1 MLKEIPVTAVKVGER
16 LRALDEHKVLELMDS
31 LDALGS
37 IHPISV
43 DEEMNLICGAHR
55 LAAVKQLGWPKIEA
69 KIYEENDLMN
79 RWREIDE
86 NAVVNSL
93 DYISLSEHIV
103 EREIIIQSLGKRV
116 KRGTNQY
123 TSTGNAFTTD
133 DLARRMNTS
142 NKMYR
147 LQRQVA
153 EILPETRN
161 ALRGTSY
168 AKKNLNDLL
177 TLSKQQPDVQKRVG
191 QLVKEDPT
199 QTLRFHIDTAKIDL
213 HTDRERSQL
222 IQELKDKWGVPMS
235 IMRFDRQDHQLS
247 RICRQV
253 SQHTD
258 CKIIKGSIGAGRDI
272 PNYQGFP
279 DHSLFLLE
287 YFLRKPNSKLLDNY
301 CGKGTNLLTALWMG
315 MEVVGFDL
323 NPRNCDRILDV
334 AEEHFPNGKY
344 TLFNEDGVSMTPL
357 KDEEETFD
365 GILTDPP
372 YLNCPD
378 QYTDEKDDLSNVSQ
392 DIWIEKMRETFTNYY
407 RLIKKSDV
415 KDKVFHPLMMRMQ
428 ANSTEDAWTESMKE
442 ALKKQKKA
450 VNPIDEGSFHP
461 VMMKMNASRRAE
473 LGMVSMDFI
482 LMKVAEE
489 LGFTLWDRT
498 FNQLAPSAVA
508 VSVPRNYD
516 FHYTQ
521 KNWETT
527 LIWIKQ

>member
-1 MLKEIPVTAVKVGER
+1 MRPV
-16 LRALDEHKVLELMDS
+16 DPQKVLDLMDS
-31 LDALGS
+31 IDALGTL
-37 IHPISV
+37 HPIGV
-43 DEEMNLICGAHR
+43 DEEYNLIFGNHR
-55 LAAVKQLGWPKIEA
+55 LEAVKNLGWEKIEA
-69 KIYEENDLMN
+69 TIFDEDDLTN
-79 RWREIDE
+79 RWRACDE
-86 NAVVNSL
+86 NLVVNNL
-93 DYISLSEHIV
+93 DYISTSEHIT

-116 KRGTNQY
+116 ERGTNQY
-123 TSTGNAFTTD
+123 SSNGNEMTTD
-133 DLARRMNTS
+133 DLARRIGTS

-161 ALRGTSY
+161 ALRGTAY

-177 TLSKQQPDVQKRVG
+177 NLVKQKPEVQRKVG

-199 QTLRFHIDTAKIDL
+199 QSLLFHIDTARISVN
-213 HTDRERSQL
+213 TDREKSQL
-222 IQELKDKWGVPMS
+222 IQELKEKWGCPYSFMTFN
-235 IMRFDRQDHQLS
+235 RANHQLA

-253 SQHTD
+253 SQHSD
-258 CKIIKGSIGAGRDI
+258 CKVIKGSVGQGKEI

-287 YFLRKPNSKLLDNY
+287 YFVRKPNARCLDNFF
-301 CGKGTNLLTALWMG
+301 GKGTNLLSALWMG

-323 NPRNCDRILDV
+323 NPRNCDRLWEV
-334 AEEHFPNGKY
+334 ADEHFPDGKH
-344 TLFNEDGVSMTPL
+344 TIFNEDGCIMAPL
-357 KDEEETFD
+357 KDEVETFD
-365 GILTDPP
+365 CIFTDPP

-378 QYTDEKDDLSNVSQ
+378 KYTKEPDDLSNVNQ
-392 DIWIEKMRETFTNYY
+392 DEFMEKMKETFTNYH
-407 RLIKKSDV
+407 RLIKKSKV
-415 KDKVFHPLMMRMQ
+415 KDKIFHPLMMRMQ
-428 ANSTEDAWTESMKE
+428 ANPSEDAWTESMAE

-450 VNPIDEGSFHP
+450 TNPIEEGTFHP

-473 LGMVSMDFI
+473 YGMVSMDFLI
-482 LMKVAEE
+482 AKVAED
-489 LGFTLWDRT
+489 LGFKLWDRT
-498 FNQLAPSAVA
+498 FNQLVPSSIS

>member
-1 MLKEIPVTAVKVGER
+1 MRP
-16 LRALDEHKVLELMDS
+16 LDDQKVLELMDS
-31 LDALGS
+31 IDALGTL
-37 IHPISV
+37 HPIGV
-43 DEEMNLICGAHR
+43 DEDLNLIFGSHR
-55 LAAVKQLGWPKIEA
+55 LAAVKQLGWEKIES
-69 KIYEENDLMN
+69 KIYEEDDLIN

-86 NAVVNSL
+86 NAVSNPL
-93 DYISLSEHIV
+93 DYISLSEHIT

-116 KRGTNQY
+116 ERGNNQY
-123 TSTGNAFTTD
+123 STNGNAMTTE
-133 DLARRMNTS
+133 DLARRIGTS

-153 EILPETRN
+153 DLLPETRN
-161 ALRGTSY
+161 ALRGTPY

-177 TLSKQQPDVQKRVG
+177 TLVKQKPDVQRKVG
-191 QLVKEDPT
+191 ELAKKDPN
-199 QTLRFHIDTAKIDL
+199 QRLLYLIDIARIEL
-213 HTDRERSQL
+213 HTDREKSQL
-222 IQELKDKWGVPMS
+222 VQELKETWGVPYS
-235 IMRFDRQDHQLS
+235 FLRFDRENHQLA

-253 SQHTD
+253 SD
-258 CKIIKGSIGAGRDI
+258 YNECKKIRGEWIGRPI

-287 YFLRKPNSKLLDNY
+287 YFVRKPNSRLLDNW
-301 CGKGTNLLTALWMG
+301 CGKGTNLLSGLWMG

-344 TLFNEDGVSMTPL
+344 TLFNEDGCSMKPL
-357 KDEEETFD
+357 KDEVETFD
-365 GILTDPP
+365 AVLCDPP
-372 YLNCPD
+372 YINTPD
-378 QYTDEKDDLSNVSQ
+378 DYTKEPDDLSNVNQ
-392 DIWIEKMRETFTNYY
+392 DEFMEKMRETFTNYY
-407 RLIKKSDV
+407 RLIKKSNV
-415 KDKVFHPLMMRMQ
+415 KDKIFHPLMMRMQ
-428 ANSTEDAWTESMKE
+428 ADPLEETWTKCMGE
-442 ALKKQKKA
+442 AMKKQKKA
-450 VNPIDEGSFHP
+450 TNPIEEGTFHP

-473 LGMVSMDFI
+473 YGMVSMDFLI
-482 LMKVAEE
+482 AKVAEE

-516 FHYTQ
+516 FHYTM